1 VSRGIRTPVAGAGRL
16 AAPAALR
23 HSAPPLRSNA
33 TTRRE
38 PSLRRQDARADRR
51 AAPANDPRT
60 ARTMFRP
67 LEVFI
72 GLRYTRAKR
81 RNHFISFISLVSI
94 LGIAV
99 GVTALITV
107 ISVMNGFDKELKDR
121 ILGMVSHATIEGI
134 GESVRDWP
142 EALKVARA
150 DPHVLGAAPYVERQA
165 MLQGARVSGAIIR
178 GVMPDL
184 EPRVSEIDKRMIAGR
199 LTDLKPGGFGIVL
212 GKELA
217 MTLGV
222 GVGDLVTVFAPEF
235 SATPI
240 GAIPRM
246 KRFTV
251 VGVFEAGMQE
261 YDSGL
266 AVVALQDAQTLYRLD
281 GPTGIRLRLDDMFQA
296 FPVGRQL
303 SQQLG
308 QFYRVTDWMQG
319 HSNFF
324 KAIAMEKKV
333 MFLILSLIVAVA
345 AFNLVSTL
353 VMLVQDKQ
361 ADIAILRTLG
371 QSPASVM
378 GTFMVQGVLVG
389 TLGIALGVLFGVLL
403 SLNLSAIVHWIERT
417 FGVTFLSPDVY
428 YISELPSDLH
438 GSDVAWITLTAFLFC
453 TFATLYPARRAAKTD
468 PAAALRYE

>member
-1 VSRGIRTPVAGAGRL
+1 
-16 AAPAALR
+16 
-23 HSAPPLRSNA
+23 
-33 TTRRE
+33 
-38 PSLRRQDARADRR
+38 
-51 AAPANDPRT
+51 
-60 ARTMFRP
+60 MFRP
-67 LEVFI
+67 LEAFI

-99 GVTALITV
+99 GVTALIIV

-134 GESVRDWP
+134 DETVQDWP
-142 EALKVARA
+142 RA
-150 DPHVLGAAPYVERQA
+150 IELAQANPHVLGAAPYVERQA
-165 MLQGARVSGAIIR
+165 MLQGARVSGAIVR
-178 GVMPDL
+178 GVEPAL
-184 EPRVSEIDKRMIAGR
+184 EDSVSEVGRRMTQGKLA
-199 LTDLKPGGFGIVL
+199 DLVPGQFGIVL
-212 GKELA
+212 GRELA

-222 GVGDLVTVFAPEF
+222 DVGDRVTVFAPEF

-251 VGVFEAGMQE
+251 VGLFEAGMQE
-261 YDSGL
+261 YDAGL
-266 AVVALQDAQTLYRLD
+266 AILSMQDAQVLYRLD

-296 FPVGRQL
+296 YPVGR
-303 SQQLG
+303 SIGAELG
-308 QFYRVTDWMQG
+308 RHYRVTDWMQG

-324 KAIAMEKKV
+324 KAVAMEKKV

-389 TLGIALGVLFGVLL
+389 TLGIALGVLFGVTL
-403 SLNLSAIVHWIERT
+403 SLNLAALVKWIEHT
-417 FGVTFLSPDVY
+417 FHVAFLSPDVY

-438 GSDVAWITLTAFLFC
+438 WNDVIWITVTAFVFC
-453 TFATLYPARRAAKTD
+453 TLATLYPARRAARTE
-468 PAAALRYE
+468 PAAALLYE

>member
-1 VSRGIRTPVAGAGRL
+1 
-16 AAPAALR
+16 
-23 HSAPPLRSNA
+23 
-33 TTRRE
+33 
-38 PSLRRQDARADRR
+38 
-51 AAPANDPRT
+51 
-60 ARTMFRP
+60 MFRP

-107 ISVMNGFDKELKDR
+107 ISVMNGFDKELKER
-121 ILGMVSHATIEGI
+121 ILGMVAHATIEGVD
-134 GESVRDWP
+134 ETVRDWP
-142 EALKVARA
+142 EALKLAVAN
-150 DPHVLGAAPYVERQA
+150 PHVRGAAPYVERQA
-165 MLQGARVSGAIIR
+165 MLQGTRVSGAIIR

-184 EPRVSEIDKRMIAGR
+184 EPNVSDVDRHMRKGKLDDLVAG
-199 LTDLKPGGFGIVL
+199 KFGIVL
-212 GKELA
+212 GSELA
-217 MTLGV
+217 MNLGV
-222 GVGDLVTVFAPEF
+222 DVGDFVTVFAPEF

-251 VGVFEAGMQE
+251 VGIFEVGMQE

-266 AVVALQDAQTLYRLD
+266 AIINMQDAETLYRLA
-281 GPTGIRLRLDDMFQA
+281 GPSGIRLKLDDLFQA
-296 FPVGRQL
+296 YPIGQQL
-303 SQQLG
+303 ARQLG
-308 QFYRVTDWMQG
+308 QFYRVSDWMQG

-345 AFNLVSTL
+345 TFNLVSTL
-353 VMLVQDKQ
+353 VMLVTDKQ

-371 QSPASVM
+371 QSPRSVM

-403 SLNLSAIVHWIERT
+403 SLNLAAIVHWIEQT
-417 FGVTFLSPDVY
+417 FHVTFLSPDVY

-438 GSDVAWITLTAFLFC
+438 WPDVVWITVTAFVFC
-453 TFATLYPARRAAKTD
+453 TLATLYPARRAAKTE

>member
-1 VSRGIRTPVAGAGRL
+1 
-16 AAPAALR
+16 
-23 HSAPPLRSNA
+23 
-33 TTRRE
+33 
-38 PSLRRQDARADRR
+38 
-51 AAPANDPRT
+51 
-60 ARTMFRP
+60 MFRP

-121 ILGMVSHATIEGI
+121 ILGMVSHATIEGVD
-134 GESVRDWP
+134 ETVKDWP
-142 EALKVARA
+142 QALKLAHEN
-150 DPHVLGAAPYVERQA
+150 PHVLGAAPYVERQA
-165 MLQGARVSGAIIR
+165 MLQGSRVSGAIIR
-178 GVMPDL
+178 GVMPNL
-184 EPRVSEIDKRMIAGR
+184 EPTVSDVDRHMVSGKLDDLAAGH
-199 LTDLKPGGFGIVL
+199 FGIVL

-222 GVGDLVTVFAPEF
+222 DVGDFVTVFAPEF

-251 VGVFEAGMQE
+251 VGIFEVGMQE

-266 AVVALQDAQTLYRLD
+266 ALMSMQDAQTLYRLD
-281 GPTGIRLRLDDMFQA
+281 GPSGIRLKLDNMFQA
-296 FPVGRQL
+296 YPVGKEL
-303 SQQLG
+303 AGQLG
-308 QFYRVTDWMQG
+308 KFYRVTDWMQG

-324 KAIAMEKKV
+324 KAVAMEKKV

-371 QSPASVM
+371 QSPSSVM
-378 GTFMVQGVLVG
+378 GTFMVQGMLVG
-389 TLGIALGVLFGVLL
+389 TLGIALGVFFGVLL
-403 SLNLSAIVHWIERT
+403 SLNLAAIVHWIEQT
-417 FGVTFLSPDVY
+417 FHVTFLSPDVY

-438 GSDVAWITLTAFLFC
+438 WNDVAWITITAFVFC

>member
-1 VSRGIRTPVAGAGRL
+1 
-16 AAPAALR
+16 
-23 HSAPPLRSNA
+23 
-33 TTRRE
+33 
-38 PSLRRQDARADRR
+38 
-51 AAPANDPRT
+51 
-60 ARTMFRP
+60 MFRP

-107 ISVMNGFDKELKDR
+107 ISVMNGFDKELKER
-121 ILGMVSHATIEGI
+121 ILGMVSHATIEGVD
-134 GESVRDWP
+134 ETVKDWP
-142 EALKVARA
+142 HALELAA
-150 DPHVLGAAPYVERQA
+150 ANPHVLGAAPYVERQA
-165 MLQGARVSGAIIR
+165 MLQGVRVSGAVVR
-178 GVMPDL
+178 GVLPEL
-184 EPRVSEIDKRMIAGR
+184 EPKVSEVDRHMVAGK
-199 LTDLKPGGFGIVL
+199 LTDLKAGDFGIVL

-217 MTLGV
+217 MVLGAQL
-222 GVGDLVTVFAPEF
+222 GDRITVFAPEF

-266 AVVALQDAQTLYRLD
+266 AVMHMQDAQTLYRLG
-281 GPTGIRLRLDDMFQA
+281 GPTGVRLKLDDMFQA
-296 FPVGRQL
+296 YPVGREL
-303 SQQLG
+303 ARELG
-308 QFYRVTDWMQG
+308 QFYRVSDWMQG

-324 KAIAMEKKV
+324 KAVAMEKKV

-371 QSPASVM
+371 QSPRSVM
-378 GTFMVQGVLVG
+378 GTFMVQGTLVG

-403 SLNLSAIVHWIERT
+403 ALNLADIVKWIEQT
-417 FGVTFLSPDVY
+417 FHVAFLSPDVY
-428 YISELPSDLH
+428 YISELPSELH
-438 GSDVAWITLTAFLFC
+438 WNDVIWITVTAFVFC
-453 TFATLYPARRAAKTD
+453 TLATLYPARRAARTE

>member
-1 VSRGIRTPVAGAGRL
+1 
-16 AAPAALR
+16 
-23 HSAPPLRSNA
+23 
-33 TTRRE
+33 
-38 PSLRRQDARADRR
+38 
-51 AAPANDPRT
+51 
-60 ARTMFRP
+60 MFRP
-67 LEVFI
+67 LEAFI

-107 ISVMNGFDKELKDR
+107 ISVMNGFHKELESR

-134 GESVRDWP
+134 DETVRDWP
-142 EALKVARA
+142 AALKIANA
-150 DPHVLGAAPYVERQA
+150 NPHVLGAAPYVERQA
-165 MLQGARVSGAIIR
+165 MLQGARVSGAILR
-178 GVMPDL
+178 GVMPEL
-184 EPRVSEIDKRMIAGR
+184 EPKVSDVDQHMLSGK
-199 LTDLKPGGFGIVL
+199 LSDLVPGQFDIVL

-222 GVGDLVTVFAPEF
+222 EVGDKVTVFAPEF

-251 VGVFEAGMQE
+251 SGIFEVGMQE

-266 AVVALQDAQTLYRLD
+266 AFVSMQDAETLYRLD
-281 GPTGIRLRLDDMFQA
+281 GPTGIRLKLDDMFQA
-296 FPVGRQL
+296 WPIGREIA
-303 SQQLG
+303 SELG
-308 QFYRVTDWMQG
+308 QYYRVNDWMQG

-324 KAIAMEKKV
+324 KAIALEKKV

-361 ADIAILRTLG
+361 PDIAILRTLG
-371 QSPASVM
+371 QSPRSIM
-378 GTFMVQGVLVG
+378 GVFMVQGVLVG
-389 TLGIALGVLFGVLL
+389 ALGIALGVLAGVLL
-403 SLNLSAIVHWIERT
+403 SLNLPEIVHWIERT
-417 FGVTFLSPDVY
+417 FHVTFLSPDVY

-438 GSDVAWITLTAFLFC
+438 WPDVTWITVTAFIFC
-453 TFATLYPARRAAKTD
+453 TLATLYPARRAAKTE

>member
-1 VSRGIRTPVAGAGRL
+1 
-16 AAPAALR
+16 
-23 HSAPPLRSNA
+23 
-33 TTRRE
+33 
-38 PSLRRQDARADRR
+38 
-51 AAPANDPRT
+51 
-60 ARTMFRP
+60 MFRP

-121 ILGMVSHATIEGI
+121 ILGMVSHATISGV
-134 GESVRDWP
+134 GET
-142 EALKVARA
+142 
-150 DPHVLGAAPYVERQA
+150 VLGAAPYVEREA
-165 MLQGARVSGAIIR
+165 MLQGSRNAGAMIR
-178 GVMPDL
+178 GVVPDI
-184 EPRVSEIDKRMIAGR
+184 EPQVSEIDRRMIEGKLSA
-199 LTDLKPGGFGIVL
+199 LAPGSFGIVL

-217 MTLGV
+217 QMLGGLGV
-222 GVGDLVTVFAPEF
+222 GDHVTVFAPEF

-240 GAIPRM
+240 GALPRL
-246 KRFTV
+246 KRFTI
-251 VGVFEAGMQE
+251 VGIFEAGMQE

-266 AVVALQDAQTLYRLD
+266 AVVNMQDAQTLYRLD

-296 FPVGRQL
+296 FAVGRAL
-303 SQQLG
+303 SDELG
-308 QFYRVTDWMQG
+308 QMYRITDWMQG
-319 HSNFF
+319 HNNFF
-324 KAIAMEKKV
+324 KAVAMEKKV

-353 VMLVQDKQ
+353 VMLVTDKQ
-361 ADIAILRTLG
+361 SDIAILRTLG
-371 QSPASVM
+371 QSPRSVM

-389 TLGIALGVLFGVLL
+389 TLGIAMGVFFGVLL
-403 SLNLSAIVHWIERT
+403 ALNVESIVKWIEHT
-417 FGVTFLSPDVY
+417 FHVTFLSPDVY

-438 GSDVAWITLTAFLFC
+438 WADVGWITATAFVFC
-453 TFATLYPARRAAKTD
+453 IFATLYPAWRAARTE

>member
-1 VSRGIRTPVAGAGRL
+1 
-16 AAPAALR
+16 
-23 HSAPPLRSNA
+23 
-33 TTRRE
+33 
-38 PSLRRQDARADRR
+38 
-51 AAPANDPRT
+51 
-60 ARTMFRP
+60 MFRP

-107 ISVMNGFDKELKDR
+107 ISVMNGFDKELKER
-121 ILGMVSHATIEGI
+121 ILGMVAHATIEGV
-134 GESVRDWP
+134 GETVQDWP
-142 EALKVARA
+142 HALELAYANK
-150 DPHVLGAAPYVERQA
+150 HVLGAAPYVERQA
-165 MLQGARVSGAIIR
+165 MLQGVRVSGAIVR
-178 GVMPDL
+178 GIEPEL
-184 EPRVSEIDKRMIAGR
+184 EPKVSEIDRRMVQGKLA
-199 LTDLKPGGFGIVL
+199 DLVPGKFGIVL

-222 GVGDLVTVFAPEF
+222 GVGDRVTVFAPEF

-246 KRFTV
+246 KRFEV

-266 AVVALQDAQTLYRLD
+266 AIMDMQDAETLYRLD

-296 FPVGRQL
+296 YPVGRDL
-303 SQQLG
+303 ARELG
-308 QFYRVTDWMQG
+308 RFYRVTDWMQG

-324 KAIAMEKKV
+324 KAVAMEKKV

-378 GTFMVQGVLVG
+378 GTFMVQGILVG
-389 TLGIALGVLFGVLL
+389 TLGIVLGVLFGVTLA
-403 SLNLSAIVHWIERT
+403 LNLPEIVHWIERT
-417 FGVTFLSPDVY
+417 FHVTFLSPDVY

-438 GSDVAWITLTAFLFC
+438 WPDVVWITVTAFVFC
-453 TFATLYPARRAAKTD
+453 TLATLYPARRAAKTE

>member
-1 VSRGIRTPVAGAGRL
+1 
-16 AAPAALR
+16 
-23 HSAPPLRSNA
+23 
-33 TTRRE
+33 
-38 PSLRRQDARADRR
+38 
-51 AAPANDPRT
+51 
-60 ARTMFRP
+60 MFRP

-121 ILGMVSHATIEGI
+121 ILGMVSHATISGV
-134 GESVRDWP
+134 GETVRDWP
-142 EALKVARA
+142 VALDRA
-150 DPHVLGAAPYVERQA
+150 KENPHVLGAAPYVEREA
-165 MLQGARVSGAIIR
+165 MLQGSRNAGAMIR
-178 GVMPDL
+178 GVVPDI
-184 EPRVSEIDKRMIAGR
+184 EPQVSEIDRRMIEGKLSA
-199 LTDLKPGGFGIVL
+199 LAPGSFGIVL

-217 MTLGV
+217 QMLGGLGV
-222 GVGDLVTVFAPEF
+222 GDHVTVFAPEF

-240 GAIPRM
+240 GALPRL
-246 KRFTV
+246 KRFTI
-251 VGVFEAGMQE
+251 VGIFEAGMQE

-266 AVVALQDAQTLYRLD
+266 AVVNMQDAQTLYRLD

-296 FPVGRQL
+296 FAVGRAL
-303 SQQLG
+303 SDELG
-308 QFYRVTDWMQG
+308 QMYRITDWMQG
-319 HSNFF
+319 HNNFF
-324 KAIAMEKKV
+324 KAVAMEKKV

-353 VMLVQDKQ
+353 VMLVTDKQ
-361 ADIAILRTLG
+361 SDIAILRTLG
-371 QSPASVM
+371 QSPRSVM

-389 TLGIALGVLFGVLL
+389 TLGIAMGVFFGVLL
-403 SLNLSAIVHWIERT
+403 ALNVESIVKWIEHT
-417 FGVTFLSPDVY
+417 FHVTFLSPDVY

-438 GSDVAWITLTAFLFC
+438 WNDVIWITLTAFVFC
-453 TFATLYPARRAAKTD
+453 TLATLYPARRAAKTE

>member
-1 VSRGIRTPVAGAGRL
+1 
-16 AAPAALR
+16 
-23 HSAPPLRSNA
+23 
-33 TTRRE
+33 
-38 PSLRRQDARADRR
+38 
-51 AAPANDPRT
+51 
-60 ARTMFRP
+60 MFRP

-94 LGIAV
+94 LGIAL

-121 ILGMVSHATIEGI
+121 ILGMVSHATIEGV
-134 GESVRDWP
+134 GESVKDWP
-142 EALKVARA
+142 HAIEIARA
-150 DPHVLGAAPYVERQA
+150 NPHVRGAAPYVERQA
-165 MLQGARVSGAIIR
+165 MLQGTRVSGAIIR
-178 GVMPDL
+178 GVDAAL
-184 EPRVSEIDKRMIAGR
+184 EPSVSEVGTRMVEGR
-199 LTDLKPGGFGIVL
+199 LDQLVAGGFGIVL
-212 GKELA
+212 GRELA

-222 GVGDLVTVFAPEF
+222 GVGDRVTVFAPEF

-246 KRFTV
+246 KRFRV
-251 VGVFEAGMQE
+251 VGLFEAGMQE

-266 AVVALQDAQTLYRLD
+266 AVVAMQDAQTLYRLD
-281 GPTGIRLRLDDMFQA
+281 GPTGIRLRLDDMFA
-296 FPVGRQL
+296 AYPVGKELARE
-303 SQQLG
+303 LG
-308 QFYRVTDWMQG
+308 QYYRVSDWMQG

-371 QSPASVM
+371 QSPASIM

-389 TLGIALGVLFGVLL
+389 TLGIAIGVLFGVLL

-417 FGVTFLSPDVY
+417 FHVTFLSPDVY

-438 GSDVAWITLTAFLFC
+438 WPDVAWITVTAFLFC
-453 TFATLYPARRAAKTD
+453 TFATLYPARRAARTD

>member
-1 VSRGIRTPVAGAGRL
+1 
-16 AAPAALR
+16 
-23 HSAPPLRSNA
+23 
-33 TTRRE
+33 
-38 PSLRRQDARADRR
+38 
-51 AAPANDPRT
+51 
-60 ARTMFRP
+60 MFRP

-107 ISVMNGFDKELKDR
+107 ISVMNGFDRELKER
-121 ILGMVSHATIEGI
+121 ILGMVSHATIEGV

-142 EALKVARA
+142 HALELAHA
-150 DPHVLGAAPYVERQA
+150 NPHVLGAAPYVERQA
-165 MLQGARVSGAIIR
+165 LLQGAAVSGAIVR

-184 EPRVSEIDKRMIAGR
+184 EPEVSELGARMVSGR
-199 LTDLKPGGFGIVL
+199 LEDLEAGGFQIIL
-212 GKELA
+212 GRELA
-217 MTLGV
+217 MMLGV
-222 GVGDLVTVFAPEF
+222 GRGDRVTVFAPEF
-235 SATPI
+235 NATPV
-240 GAIPRM
+240 GAVPRM
-246 KRFTV
+246 RRFTV
-251 VGVFEAGMQE
+251 AGLFEAGMQE

-266 AVVALQDAQTLYRLD
+266 AILHMADAETLYRLD
-281 GPTGIRLRLDDMFQA
+281 GPTGIRLKLDDMFQA
-296 FPVGRQL
+296 YGVARTL
-303 SQQLG
+303 ANDLG
-308 QFYRVTDWMQG
+308 QHYRVTDWMQG

-371 QSPASVM
+371 QSPRSVM
-378 GTFMVQGVLVG
+378 GVFMVQGTLVG
-389 TLGIALGVLFGVLL
+389 AFGILLGVVAGVALA
-403 SLNLSAIVHWIERT
+403 LNVAAIVKWIEET
-417 FGVTFLSPDVY
+417 FHVAFLSPDVY
-428 YISELPSDLH
+428 YISELPSELH
-438 GSDVAWITLTAFLFC
+438 WNDVTVITVTAFIFC
-453 TFATLYPARRAAKTD
+453 MLATLYPARRAARTD

>member
-1 VSRGIRTPVAGAGRL
+1 
-16 AAPAALR
+16 
-23 HSAPPLRSNA
+23 
-33 TTRRE
+33 
-38 PSLRRQDARADRR
+38 
-51 AAPANDPRT
+51 
-60 ARTMFRP
+60 MFRP
-67 LEVFI
+67 LELFI

-121 ILGMVSHATIEGI
+121 ILGMVAHATIEGVD
-134 GESVRDWP
+134 ETVRDWP
-142 EALKVARA
+142 DALKLAYA
-150 DPHVLGAAPYVERQA
+150 NKHVLGAAPYVERQA
-165 MLQGARVSGAIIR
+165 MLQGTHVSGAIIR

-184 EPRVSEIDKRMIAGR
+184 EPKVSDVDRHMRKGK
-199 LTDLKPGGFGIVL
+199 LGDLVASHFGIVL
-212 GKELA
+212 GSELA

-222 GVGDLVTVFAPEF
+222 DVGDFVTVFAPEF

-251 VGVFEAGMQE
+251 VGIFEVGMQE

-266 AVVALQDAQTLYRLD
+266 AVVNMQDAQTLYRLD

-296 FPVGRQL
+296 YPVGRDLAQ
-303 SQQLG
+303 SLG
-308 QFYRVTDWMQG
+308 QDYRVTDWMQG

-324 KAIAMEKKV
+324 KAVAMEKKV

-353 VMLVQDKQ
+353 VMLVTDKQ

-371 QSPASVM
+371 QSPRSIM
-378 GTFMVQGVLVG
+378 GTFMVQGMLVG

-403 SLNLSAIVHWIERT
+403 SLNLTTIAHWIEQT
-417 FGVTFLSPDVY
+417 FHVTFLSPDVY

-438 GSDVAWITLTAFLFC
+438 WPDVIWITVTAFVFC
-453 TFATLYPARRAAKTD
+453 TLATLYPARRAAKTE

>member
-1 VSRGIRTPVAGAGRL
+1 
-16 AAPAALR
+16 
-23 HSAPPLRSNA
+23 
-33 TTRRE
+33 
-38 PSLRRQDARADRR
+38 
-51 AAPANDPRT
+51 
-60 ARTMFRP
+60 MFRP

-121 ILGMVSHATIEGI
+121 ILGMVAHATIEGI
-134 GESVRDWP
+134 DETVKDWP
-142 EALKVARA
+142 RA
-150 DPHVLGAAPYVERQA
+150 VELAERNPHVLGAAPYVERQA
-165 MLQGARVSGAIIR
+165 MLQGARVGGAIIR
-178 GVMPDL
+178 GVVPGL
-184 EPRVSEIDKRMIAGR
+184 EVKVSDVGSHMKRGSLDA
-199 LTDLKPGGFGIVL
+199 LAPGSLGIVL
-212 GKELA
+212 GAELA
-217 MTLGV
+217 MTLGADL
-222 GVGDLVTVFAPEF
+222 GDRVTVFAPVF

-240 GAIPRM
+240 GALPRF
-246 KRFTV
+246 KPFTV
-251 VGVFEAGMQE
+251 VGIFEIGMQE
-261 YDSGL
+261 YDAGL
-266 AVVALQDAQTLYRLD
+266 ALTSMQDAETLYRLA

-296 FPVGRQL
+296 WAIGREL
-303 SQQLG
+303 AGELG
-308 QFYRVTDWMQG
+308 QYYRVTDWMQG

-361 ADIAILRTLG
+361 PDIAILRTLG
-371 QSPASVM
+371 QSPRSIM
-378 GTFMVQGVLVG
+378 GVFMVQGVLVG
-389 TLGIALGVLFGVLL
+389 ALGIALGVLAGVLL
-403 SLNLSAIVHWIERT
+403 SLNLPEIVHWIERT
-417 FGVTFLSPDVY
+417 FHVTFLSPDVY

-438 GSDVAWITLTAFLFC
+438 WPDVTWITVTAFIFC
-453 TFATLYPARRAAKTD
+453 TLATLYPARRAAKTE